1 MLRLLL
7 LGGMLLS
14 TVEVARPQ
22 SAGVGLY
29 NEANALYRANRF
41 EEALGK
47 YLQAAGAG
55 SRDWRLFY
63 NLGNVHFKV
72 DKIGEAIVW
81 YERALKHNPR
91 DEDIVANLRFLNR
104 VKKDQEPESHGN
116 PVWEF
121 FADALSFPTLNE
133 LSVTLSTALLLLVA
147 LGIWHIWRPD
157 SGGTHR
163 GLGIGVLA
171 GMTLACG
178 LWLGSR
184 ALYEEDLREAVIVV
198 SQAAARSGPDA
209 RQTKVLVIHEGTKV
223 RIDRIEGDW
232 ALVRLSNG
240 LGGWMQ
246 QELFM
251 EI

>member
-7 LGGMLLS
+7 LGGLLLI
-14 TVEVARPQ
+14 TVGVARPQ

-41 EEALGK
+41 DEALEK
-47 YLQAAGAG
+47 YLQAAATG

-63 NLGNVHFKV
+63 NLGNAHFKV
-72 DKIGEAIVW
+72 GKIGEAIVW

-121 FADALSFPTLNE
+121 FADAFSFPTLNE
-133 LSVTLSTALLLLVA
+133 LSVTLCTALLLLVV
-147 LGIWHIWRPD
+147 LGIWRVWRPD

-163 GLGIGVLA
+163 SLGIGTLA
-171 GMTLACG
+171 GVTLACG

-184 ALYEEDLREAVIVV
+184 AVYEEDLLEAVIVA
-198 SQAAARSGPDA
+198 SQATARSGPDA

-223 RIDRIEGDW
+223 RIDRVEGDW
-232 ALVRLSNG
+232 ALVRLANG

>member
-1 MLRLLL
+1 MLRLFFLC
-7 LGGMLLS
+7 GMLLS
-14 TVEVARPQ
+14 TVEDGRAQ

-29 NEANALYRANRF
+29 NEANALYRASRF
-41 EEALGK
+41 EEARAK
-47 YLQAAGAG
+47 YLQAAAAG

-63 NLGNVHFKV
+63 NLGNAHFKV
-72 DKIGEAIVW
+72 GKIGAAIVW
-81 YERALKHNPR
+81 YERALKNNPR
-91 DEDIVANLRFLNR
+91 DADIVANLRFLNR

-121 FADALSFPTLNE
+121 LAGAFSFPTLNE
-133 LSVTLSTALLLLVA
+133 LSVTFSAALFLLVA
-147 LGIWHIWRPD
+147 LGIRWVWRPD
-157 SGGTHR
+157 SGSTHR
-163 GLGIGVLA
+163 RLGIGLLA
-171 GMTLACG
+171 GVVLACG

-184 ALYEEDLREAVIVV
+184 ALYEEDHREAVIVA
-198 SQAAARSGPDA
+198 SQATARSGPDE
-209 RQTKVLVIHEGTKV
+209 RQTKVLVVHEGTKV

-232 ALVRLSNG
+232 ALVRLANG

>member
-1 MLRLLL
+1 MRLLL
-7 LGGMLLS
+7 LIGTLLA

-41 EEALGK
+41 EEALEK
-47 YLQAAGAG
+47 YLQAAGTG

-63 NLGNVHFKV
+63 NLGNAHFKV
-72 DKIGEAIVW
+72 GKIGEAIVW

-91 DEDIVANLRFLNR
+91 DEDIIANLRFLNR

-121 FADALSFPTLNE
+121 LAGAFSFPTLNE
-133 LSVTLSTALLLLVA
+133 LSVTLSTAVLLLVA
-147 LGIWHIWRPD
+147 FGIWRVWRPD
-157 SGGTHR
+157 SGWVHR
-163 GLGIGVLA
+163 GLGIGVFA
-171 GMTLACG
+171 AVTLACG
-178 LWLGSR
+178 LWLGGR
-184 ALYEEDLREAVIVV
+184 ALHKVGLQEAVIVA
-198 SQAAARSGPDA
+198 SQATARSGPDE
-209 RQTKVLVIHEGTKV
+209 RQTTVLVIHEGTKV
-223 RIDRIEGDW
+223 RIDRIEGNW
-232 ALVRLSNG
+232 ALVRLANG
-240 LGGWMQ
+240 LGGWMR